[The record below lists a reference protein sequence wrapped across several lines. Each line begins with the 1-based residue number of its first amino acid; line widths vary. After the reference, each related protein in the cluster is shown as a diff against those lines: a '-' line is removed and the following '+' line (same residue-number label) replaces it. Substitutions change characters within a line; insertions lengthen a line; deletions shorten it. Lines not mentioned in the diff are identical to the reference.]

1 MVVFNSDAMFRY
13 KGFKC
18 RYRAIQPNGI
28 AVINSFGDEDDGTNS
43 VGKKGYFQFLRV
55 QIIEFG
61 KTPIHQNRII
71 TVGSDVV
78 YSANFFTGQVGQCL
92 EQSISIDALE
102 PNGEG
107 GDDQNHVGA
116 NLFGGL
122 WSGICGTANT
132 VGSSGSTTEGQRIV
146 GGFETME
153 HQYPWMVSSLLQL

>member
-1 MVVFNSDAMFRY
+1 MIFSGNF
-13 KGFKC
+13 
-18 RYRAIQPNGI
+18 P
-28 AVINSFGDEDDGTNS
+28 E
-43 VGKKGYFQFLRV
+43 KKLNFHD
-55 QIIEFG
+55 II
-61 KTPIHQNRII
+61 
-71 TVGSDVV
+71 GSDVV

-107 GDDQNHVGA
+107 GEDQNHVGA

-153 HQYPWMVSSLLQL
+153 HQYPWMVSFKTI

>member
-1 MVVFNSDAMFRY
+1 MASNNRTSNIVRPITIFRQFSWSKFNFHD
-13 KGFKC
+13 
-18 RYRAIQPNGI
+18 
-28 AVINSFGDEDDGTNS
+28 
-43 VGKKGYFQFLRV
+43 
-55 QIIEFG
+55 II
-61 KTPIHQNRII
+61 
-71 TVGSDVV
+71 GSDVV

-107 GDDQNHVGA
+107 GDDQSHVGA

-153 HQYPWMVSSLLQL
+153 HQYPWMVSSQLLMKEAFLISNMYICVGFYFTRMW